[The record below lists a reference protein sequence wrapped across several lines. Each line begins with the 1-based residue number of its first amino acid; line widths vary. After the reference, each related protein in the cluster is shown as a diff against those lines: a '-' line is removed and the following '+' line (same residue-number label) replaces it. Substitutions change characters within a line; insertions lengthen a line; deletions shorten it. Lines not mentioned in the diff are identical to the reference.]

1 MQLNYLDSYSFN
13 QMMNVLNNS
22 TDSANDPNDDIS
34 ETSTNDNI
42 DVIIISENRMWSAD
56 VDNEWNN
63 ASNYKEVGVQLLR
76 KVSIAT
82 SNLGSLVWYGF
93 TIFDIDDILGA
104 VAELQ
109 YYIKSCQT
117 IYLNILNYW
126 PEVFFSNEYIIRALS
141 LIEYAEEKVRLD

>member
-1 MQLNYLDSYSFN
+1 
-13 QMMNVLNNS
+13 MNVLNNS
-22 TDSANDPNDDIS
+22 TGSANVPNDDIS

-42 DVIIISENRMWSAD
+42 DVIMFENRLWSAD

-63 ASNYKEVGVQLLR
+63 RSNYKEIGLRLLN
-76 KVSIAT
+76 KVSTAT
-82 SNLGSLVWYGF
+82 NNLGDLVWDGF
-93 TIFDIDDILGA
+93 RKRDIDDILGA
-104 VAELQ
+104 VAELR

-117 IYLNILNYW
+117 IYLNILKYW

>member
-1 MQLNYLDSYSFN
+1 
-13 QMMNVLNNS
+13 MNVINNS
-22 TDSANDPNDDIS
+22 TDRANDPSDDIG

-42 DVIIISENRMWSAD
+42 TPQDNLIIFENQLWSVDVN
-56 VDNEWNN
+56 NEWNN
-63 ASNYKEVGVQLLR
+63 GSNYKEVGLQLLK

-82 SNLGSLVWYGF
+82 NNLGDLVWDGF
-93 TIFDIDDILGA
+93 RKRDIDDILGA

>member
-1 MQLNYLDSYSFN
+1 
-13 QMMNVLNNS
+13 MNIIVLNNS

-42 DVIIISENRMWSAD
+42 DLIILFENRLWSAD

-63 ASNYKEVGVQLLR
+63 GSNYKEVGLQLLK
-76 KVSIAT
+76 KVLIAT
-82 SNLGSLVWYGF
+82 NNLGELVWDGF
-93 TIFDIDDILGA
+93 RKRDIDDILGA

-126 PEVFFSNEYIIRALS
+126 PEVFFGNEYIIRALS